1 MGQTAK
7 EISGKIP
14 HERDKYKYSV
24 FLLLLGWIIS
34 GLTPPLTPAK
44 LWREVESA
52 LASSLGTSLGDS
64 LHSLTPILVDYNLD
78 LGYERKGYSFPPSP
92 FSEQVACDLQCYV
105 SNVVMCRI
113 VK

>member
-7 EISGKIP
+7 EISGKMP
-14 HERDKYKYSV
+14 HEGDKYSV

-34 GLTPPLTPAK
+34 GLTPPPTPAK
-44 LWREVESA
+44 LWGELESA
-52 LASSLGTSLGDS
+52 LASSLGTSLGNS
-64 LHSLTPILVDYNLD
+64 LHSLAPILVDYNLD
-78 LGYERKGYSFPPSP
+78 LGYERKGYSFPPSA

-105 SNVVMCRI
+105 SNVVTCRI